1 MPPHARQTPA
11 QRKNY
16 PKALA
21 NLKDITAPHIQA
33 FDYAVGE
40 GFAGM
45 VLQQQEF
52 EVKAVNSPAPGRGH
66 TLRIWFEQVS
76 LGQPLV
82 EGKALFPR
90 ECRERGLDYSA
101 EMQADFV
108 YQLDEKPPVSQRVSL
123 GQAPVMVLSK
133 KCRLHALSPEKM
145 VTKGEDAAELGGYFI
160 ASGNERLLR
169 YFQLPKRNI
178 PQAIV
183 RGSNRKFGEGF
194 TDYAVAM
201 RCVRAADQ
209 QSSTLTI
216 HYSRDGTVYCRIRYR
231 KIEYFIPLGL
241 MLKALAPANEVTDQE
256 LFQRI
261 SRGDEFIASR
271 IELELRKAS
280 DRGWK
285 KTKDALEFMGN
296 QFKDRLAD
304 ACAPNATAEE
314 MGRTFIDLLIFIHLD
329 DAHGKLECLVEMARK
344 LYAAVQESCGAD
356 DPDAFDSHELLLG
369 GHLYLQSAKEMLE
382 DSLGVVR
389 KDIEVTMAKKG
400 FELAPFLTQLSSRLL
415 VLAQRYGNVG
425 RKLFSILATG
435 SIAFSKTG
443 LDMAQVGGFSII
455 ADKLNRLR
463 YLAHFHS
470 VHRGTFFA
478 EMKTTMGRKLL
489 PQAWGFLCPVHTPDG
504 APCGLLNHMAQ
515 LAGIVA
521 LPQLS
526 PSASEL
532 HVKDL
537 CLLLASWGMLP
548 SRSVGG
554 SGVVPPRDYF
564 PILFDGRVLGHASE
578 EACQYIASQLHFW
591 KAKLLKSILE
601 RNFADWVQEKSFAYF
616 PTARVIARVSLER
629 DLCSKSTEREQRA
642 ICPTMEVAMISKTST
657 SNTSTYPY
665 PGLFLSTGQARMIRP
680 VIQLKTGWVELI
692 GPLEQVFLKIACAR
706 DEIDSTRDT
715 YVELDVASSMLSVI
729 ASMTPFSDFNQS
741 PRNMYQCQM
750 GKQTMGTPCH
760 SFPQRADNKMY
771 RLQNVQYPLVKTQ
784 AQDTYMIDEYPNGCN
799 AVVCVISYTG
809 YDMDDA
815 MIINKSSME
824 RGFGHASVYTTVDL
838 EVEASAEEWISNRD
852 GTYSS
857 LDTDG
862 LPQIG
867 TRLKEGDYL
876 CSIWNNVSQRYRVE
890 KFKDSE
896 PAVVLRVKMME
907 PNTSARSGKSFK
919 KSKDN
924 ESGGVRKASITLRYD
939 RNPTIGDKFSS
950 RHGQKGVLSVLWPQ
964 QDMPFS
970 ESGMTPDVIINPHA
984 FPSRMTIGMLV
995 ESLAGKAGALHGKS
1009 SMDATPFT
1017 MQGDNPG
1024 KMANDYFGQQLLDA
1038 GYSYYGSEPMYS
1050 GVFGAEMH
1058 CDIFIGVV
1066 YYQRL
1071 RHMVLDKSQ
1080 VRATGPVDVITR
1092 QPIKGR
1098 KRHGGVRF
1106 GEMERDSLIAHGTA
1120 FLCEDRLLNCSDRH
1134 TAHVCCGSLLSSYTL
1149 CSTSGS
1155 EALSMDKSKVHC
1167 RLCGRS
1173 DQWKLITVP
1182 YAFRYLT
1189 NELAGMGIRLEFK
1202 TAEA

>member
-52 EVKAVNSPAPGRGH
+52 EVKAINSPAPGRGH

-101 EMQADFV
+101 ELQADFV
-108 YQLDEKPPVSQRVSL
+108 YQLDGKPPVSQRVSL

-133 KCRLHALSPEKM
+133 KCRLHALSPEKL

-241 MLKALAPANEVTDQE
+241 MLKALAPANEITDEE

-285 KTKDALEFMGN
+285 KTKDALEFMGS

-304 ACAPNATAEE
+304 ACAPNATPEE
-314 MGRTFIDLLIFIHLD
+314 MGQTFIDLLIFIHLD

-382 DSLGVVR
+382 DSLGVMR

-463 YLAHFHS
+463 
-470 VHRGTFFA
+470 
-478 EMKTTMGRKLL
+478 K
-489 PQAWGFLCPVHTPDG
+489 
-504 APCGLLNHMAQ
+504 
-515 LAGIVA
+515 
-521 LPQLS
+521 
-526 PSASEL
+526 
-532 HVKDL
+532 
-537 CLLLASWGMLP
+537 
-548 SRSVGG
+548 
-554 SGVVPPRDYF
+554 
-564 PILFDGRVLGHASE
+564 
-578 EACQYIASQLHFW
+578 
-591 KAKLLKSILE
+591 KSY
-601 RNFADWVQEKSFAYF
+601 AYF

-642 ICPTMEVAMISKTST
+642 ICPTMEVAMILKTST

-715 YVELDVASSMLSVI
+715 YVELDVASI
-729 ASMTPFSDFNQS
+729 
-741 PRNMYQCQM
+741 
-750 GKQTMGTPCH
+750 
-760 SFPQRADNKMY
+760 
-771 RLQNVQYPLVKTQ
+771 KTQ

-838 EVEASAEEWISNRD
+838 EVEASSEEWISNRD

-924 ESGGVRKASITLRYD
+924 ENGGVRKASITLRYD

-1024 KMANDYFGQQLLDA
+1024 KMANDYLVNKLLDA

-1080 VRATGPVDVITR
+1080 VRATGPVDL
-1092 QPIKGR
+1092 
-1098 KRHGGVRF
+1098 RH
-1106 GEMERDSLIAHGTA
+1106 
-1120 FLCEDRLLNCSDRH
+1120 CQW
-1134 TAHVCCGSLLSSYTL
+1134 
-1149 CSTSGS
+1149 
-1155 EALSMDKSKVHC
+1155 DKSKVHC

-1202 TAEA
+1202 TAAA